1 MFDASFPA
9 QRERA
14 LALIREAVAT
24 GTGVVSYQVVQEFFN
39 VALRRFARPL
49 GSDEAQQYLMTVFRP
64 LVAAVIEARC
74 SVVYTGDLQDGFE
87 IEGLRAI
94 LFT

>member
-49 GSDEAQQYLMTVFRP
+49 GSDEA
-64 LVAAVIEARC
+64 
-74 SVVYTGDLQDGFE
+74 
-87 IEGLRAI
+87 
-94 LFT
+94 